1 MLRTKYLCALLLLA
15 GCNRGY
21 DFGSTPEMS
30 PRRAGLE
37 HTAMMTPTSLAL
49 REENGITGPA
59 VSASLWTGERGSLLG
74 ERRAIER
81 GDILTVVIEIDE
93 GASISN
99 SSDRSRDAS
108 QSVSMP
114 SLFGIPQRVDGSLP
128 EGASMANAVDLGSQ
142 SSASGSGSVKRT
154 EKLELRVAATVI
166 DVLPNSVLSIEGTQ
180 EVRVNYEM
188 RELIVTGFVRPQD
201 ISRKNEVTYD
211 KIASARISYG
221 GTGAISEMQQPRVGQ
236 QILENILP
244 F

>member
-1 MLRTKYLCALLLLA
+1 MLRTRMCLVLAVLA

-21 DFGSTPEMS
+21 DFGAAPDMTPI
-30 PRRAGLE
+30 RAGQE
-37 HTAMMTPTSLAL
+37 HSAMMTPTSLAL

-59 VSASLWTGERGSLLG
+59 VGSSLWTGARGSLLG

-108 QSVSMP
+108 QSVSVP
-114 SLFGIPQRVDGSLP
+114 SLFGIPQRIDGGLP
-128 EGASMANAVDLGSQ
+128 EGATMANAVDLGSQ

-166 DVLPNSVLSIEGTQ
+166 DVLPNSVLSIQGTQ
-180 EVRVNYEM
+180 EVRVNFEM
-188 RELIVTGFVRPQD
+188 RELVVTGFVRPQD
-201 ISRKNEVTYD
+201 ISRQNEVTYD

-236 QILENILP
+236 QILETILP